1 MRDRRG
7 GTGEGDSIEDAL
19 VCLFGIKEC
28 YIVHVLSNSHA
39 MHGCV
44 GIKGMGMDLK
54 LVLTEMRAL
63 RI

>member
-39 MHGCV
+39 WMCWNKGNGHG
-44 GIKGMGMDLK
+44 LE
-54 LVLTEMRAL
+54 LSFN
-63 RI
+63 

>member
-19 VCLFGIKEC
+19 VCLFGIK
-28 YIVHVLSNSHA
+28 
-39 MHGCV
+39 
-44 GIKGMGMDLK
+44 GMGMGLN

>member
-44 GIKGMGMDLK
+44 GIKGMGMGLN
-54 LVLTEMRAL
+54 
-63 RI
+63 